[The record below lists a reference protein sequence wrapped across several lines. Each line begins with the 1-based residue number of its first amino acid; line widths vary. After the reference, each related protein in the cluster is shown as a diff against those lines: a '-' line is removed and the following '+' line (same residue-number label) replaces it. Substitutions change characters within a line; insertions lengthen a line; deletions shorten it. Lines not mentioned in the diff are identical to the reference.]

1 MGNLYE
7 EWGNQET
14 QVDTEGEIPLYSEPD
29 RSFLSN
35 KEILEKKNQFHFK
48 GNGGFLPKR
57 LERVLKI
64 FNRMR

>member
-14 QVDTEGEIPLYSEPD
+14 QVDTEEEIPLYSEPD

-35 KEILEKKNQFHFK
+35 KEILEKKTNFILKEMEDSYQ
-48 GNGGFLPKR
+48 R